1 MIIIK
6 KAYLLSMA
14 DINYEY
20 RDILIDK
27 GKIIKI
33 AKSINPDDYKDAL
46 VIKAVGRYVTP
57 GLIDAHTH
65 LGILEEIIKEGSDV
79 NEMSNPITPALRA
92 IDGINP
98 NDSGFDEALKSGV
111 TTVSIGPGSANLI
124 GGTFTIL
131 KLREG
136 SLENK
141 ILVTES
147 AMKMALGENPKRVYG
162 SQNKAPITRMAS
174 ASLIRETLIKA
185 KNYHDEYHQYLL
197 DIEKGLDKKFTYD
210 HNLASLMRVFD
221 GMPVKIHA
229 HRADDICTAIRIME
243 EFDLNYTIE
252 HATEG
257 YMIPETLEK
266 HHVRCNIGP
275 TLSSKSKP
283 ELANKSFESGRILAE
298 HKIPF
303 SIITDHP
310 VIELD
315 NMLLQVGRFVR
326 AGLNELTA
334 LKAVTI
340 SAAESLGI
348 EKETGSIEVGKDA
361 DIVIWSHHPFHYL
374 AAPKCIIIDGKI
386 MYRK

>member
-14 DINYEY
+14 DVNYEY

-27 GKIIKI
+27 GKIVKI
-33 AKSINPDDYKDAL
+33 AKNINPDDYKEVA

-57 GLIDAHTH
+57 GLIDSHTH
-65 LGILEEIIKEGSDV
+65 LGILEEIIREGDDV

-98 NDSGFDEALKSGV
+98 SDKGFDEALKAGV

-131 KLREG
+131 KMREG
-136 SLENK
+136 TLEDK
-141 ILVTES
+141 VLVEES

-162 SQNKAPITRMAS
+162 NQNKEPITRMAS
-174 ASLIRETLIKA
+174 ASLIRESLIKA
-185 KNYHDEYHQYLL
+185 KNYYDKYHKYLL
-197 DIEKGLDKKFTYD
+197 DLESGKDVSFEYD

-221 GMPVKIHA
+221 GMPIKIHA

-243 EFDLNYTIE
+243 EFNLKYTIE

-257 YMIPETLEK
+257 HLIPSTLVN
-266 HHVRCNIGP
+266 HHVTCNIGP

-283 ELANKSFESGRILAE
+283 ELANKSFDAGRILAE
-298 HKIPF
+298 NKIPF

-310 VIELD
+310 VIELE

-340 SAAESLGI
+340 NAATSLGVDKQI
-348 EKETGSIEVGKDA
+348 GSIEVGKDA

-374 AAPKCIIIDGKI
+374 ATPKCILIDGKI
-386 MYRK
+386 VYRK

>member
-27 GKIIKI
+27 GKIVKI
-33 AKSINPDDYKDAL
+33 SKNINPDDYKDAV

-65 LGILEEIIKEGSDV
+65 LGILEEIFKEGSDV
-79 NEMSNPITPALRA
+79 NETSNPITPALRA

-98 NDSGFDEALKSGV
+98 NDNGFEEALKSGV

-136 SLENK
+136 PLENK

-162 SQNKAPITRMAS
+162 EGQKAPITRMAS
-174 ASLIRETLIKA
+174 SSLIRENLIKA
-185 KNYHDEYHQYLL
+185 KRYHDDYHQYLL
-197 DIEKGLDKKFTYD
+197 DLEEGKDVKFNYD

-229 HRADDICTAIRIME
+229 HRADDIETAIRIME
-243 EFDLNYTIE
+243 EFNLKYTIE

-257 YMIPETLEK
+257 YMIPDLLVK
-266 HHVRCNIGP
+266 HHVSCNIGP
-275 TLSSKSKP
+275 TLYPKTKP
-283 ELANKSFESGRILAE
+283 EVANKSFDSGRILAD

-303 SIITDHP
+303 AIITDHP
-310 VIELD
+310 VVELD

-340 SAAESLGI
+340 SAAKSLGI
-348 EKETGSIEVGKDA
+348 QKQTGSIEVGKDA
-361 DIVIWSHHPFHYL
+361 DIVIWSHNPFHYL
-374 AAPKCIIIDGKI
+374 ATPKCILIDGKI

>member
-14 DINYEY
+14 DVNYEY

-27 GKIIKI
+27 GKIVKI
-33 AKSINPDDYKDAL
+33 AKNINPDDYKEVA

-65 LGILEEIIKEGSDV
+65 LGILEEIIKEGDDV

-98 NDSGFDEALKSGV
+98 SDEGFDEALKAGV

-124 GGTFTIL
+124 GGTFAIL
-131 KLREG
+131 KMREG
-136 SLENK
+136 TLEDK
-141 ILVTES
+141 VLVEES

-162 SQNKAPITRMAS
+162 NQNKEPITRMAS
-174 ASLIRETLIKA
+174 ASLIRESLIKA
-185 KNYHDEYHQYLL
+185 KNYHDKYHKYLL
-197 DIEKGLDKKFTYD
+197 DLEAGKDVNFEYD

-243 EFDLNYTIE
+243 EFNLKYTIE

-257 YMIPETLEK
+257 HLIPSTLVN
-266 HHVRCNIGP
+266 HHVTCNIGP

-283 ELANKSFESGRILAE
+283 ELANKSFDAGRILAE
-298 HKIPF
+298 NKIPF

-310 VIELD
+310 IIELE

-340 SAAESLGI
+340 NAATSLGI
-348 EKETGSIEVGKDA
+348 DKKIGSIEVGKDA

-374 AAPKCIIIDGKI
+374 ATPKCILIDGKI
-386 MYRK
+386 VYRK

>member
-27 GKIIKI
+27 GKIVKI
-33 AKSINPDDYKDAL
+33 AKTINPEDYKDAL

-65 LGILEEIIKEGSDV
+65 LGILEEIIKEGLDV
-79 NEMSNPITPALRA
+79 NEISNPITPALRA

-98 NDSGFDEALKSGV
+98 SDSGFTEALKSGV

-136 SLENK
+136 PLENK

-162 SQNKAPITRMAS
+162 SQNKTPITRMAS

-185 KNYHDEYHQYLL
+185 KKYHDEYYQYLK
-197 DIEKGLDKKFTYD
+197 DIENGIPKNFTYD

-221 GMPVKIHA
+221 GMPIKIHA

-243 EFDLNYTIE
+243 EFNLKYAIE

-257 YMIPETLEK
+257 YLIPEVLEK
-266 HHVRCNIGP
+266 HQVMCNIGP

-283 ELANKSFESGRILAE
+283 ELANKSFDSGRILAE

-340 SAAESLGI
+340 SAAKSLGI
-348 EKETGSIEVGKDA
+348 DKFTGSIEVGKDA

-374 AAPKCIIIDGKI
+374 AAPKCILIDGKI

>member
-14 DINYEY
+14 DVNYEY

-27 GKIIKI
+27 GKIVKI
-33 AKSINPDDYKDAL
+33 AKNINPDDYKEVA

-65 LGILEEIIKEGSDV
+65 LGILEEIIKEGDDV

-98 NDSGFDEALKSGV
+98 SDEGFDEALKAGV

-124 GGTFTIL
+124 GGTFAIL
-131 KLREG
+131 KMREG
-136 SLENK
+136 TLEDK
-141 ILVTES
+141 VLVEES
-147 AMKMALGENPKRVYG
+147 AMKMTLGENPKRVYG
-162 SQNKAPITRMAS
+162 NQNKEPITRMAS
-174 ASLIRETLIKA
+174 ASLIRESLIKA
-185 KNYHDEYHQYLL
+185 KNYHDKYHKYLL
-197 DIEKGLDKKFTYD
+197 DLEAGKDVNFEYD

-243 EFDLNYTIE
+243 EFNLKYTIE

-257 YMIPETLEK
+257 HLIPSTLVN
-266 HHVRCNIGP
+266 HHVTCNIGP

-283 ELANKSFESGRILAE
+283 ELANKSFDVGRILAE
-298 HKIPF
+298 NKIPF

-310 VIELD
+310 IIELE

-340 SAAESLGI
+340 NAATSLGI
-348 EKETGSIEVGKDA
+348 DKKIGSIEVGKDA

-374 AAPKCIIIDGKI
+374 ATPKCILIDGKI
-386 MYRK
+386 VYRK

>member
-14 DINYEY
+14 DVNYEY

-27 GKIIKI
+27 GKIVKI
-33 AKSINPDDYKDAL
+33 AKNINPDDYKEVA

-57 GLIDAHTH
+57 GLIDSHTH
-65 LGILEEIIKEGSDV
+65 LGILEEIISEGDDV

-98 NDSGFDEALKSGV
+98 SDKGFDEALKAGV

-131 KLREG
+131 KMREG
-136 SLENK
+136 TLEDK
-141 ILVTES
+141 VLVEES

-162 SQNKAPITRMAS
+162 NQNKEPITRMAS
-174 ASLIRETLIKA
+174 ASLIRESLIKA
-185 KNYHDEYHQYLL
+185 KNYYDKYHKYLL
-197 DIEKGLDKKFTYD
+197 DLESGKDVSFEYD

-221 GMPVKIHA
+221 GMPIKIHA

-243 EFDLNYTIE
+243 EFNLKYTIE

-257 YMIPETLEK
+257 HLIPSTLVN
-266 HHVRCNIGP
+266 HHVTCNIGP

-283 ELANKSFESGRILAE
+283 ELANKSFDAGRILAE
-298 HKIPF
+298 NKIPF

-310 VIELD
+310 VIELE

-340 SAAESLGI
+340 NAATSLGVDKQI
-348 EKETGSIEVGKDA
+348 GSIEVGKDA

-374 AAPKCIIIDGKI
+374 AAPKCILIDGKI
-386 MYRK
+386 VYRK

>member
-33 AKSINPDDYKDAL
+33 AKTINQEDYKDAL

-79 NEMSNPITPALRA
+79 NEISNPITPALRA

-98 NDSGFDEALKSGV
+98 SDSGFTEALKSGV

-136 SLENK
+136 PLENK

-162 SQNKAPITRMAS
+162 AQNKTPITRMAS

-185 KNYHDEYHQYLL
+185 KKYHDEYYQYLK
-197 DIEKGLDKKFTYD
+197 DIENGIPKNFVYD

-243 EFDLNYTIE
+243 EFNLKYTIE

-257 YMIPETLEK
+257 YLIPEVLEK
-266 HHVRCNIGP
+266 HQVMCNIGP

-283 ELANKSFESGRILAE
+283 ELANKSFDSGRILAE

-340 SAAESLGI
+340 SAAKSLGI
-348 EKETGSIEVGKDA
+348 DKFTGSIEVGKDA

-374 AAPKCIIIDGKI
+374 ATPKCILIDGKI

>member
-14 DINYEY
+14 DVNYEY

-27 GKIIKI
+27 GKIVKI
-33 AKSINPDDYKDAL
+33 AKNINPDDYKEVA

-65 LGILEEIIKEGSDV
+65 LGILEEIIKEGDDV

-98 NDSGFDEALKSGV
+98 SDEGFDEALKAGV

-124 GGTFTIL
+124 GGTFAIL
-131 KLREG
+131 KMREG
-136 SLENK
+136 TLEDK
-141 ILVTES
+141 VLVEES
-147 AMKMALGENPKRVYG
+147 AMKMTLGENPKRVYG
-162 SQNKAPITRMAS
+162 NQNKEPITRMAS
-174 ASLIRETLIKA
+174 ASLIRESLIKA
-185 KNYHDEYHQYLL
+185 KNYHDKYHKYLL
-197 DIEKGLDKKFTYD
+197 DLEAGKDVNFEYD

-243 EFDLNYTIE
+243 EFNLKYTIE

-257 YMIPETLEK
+257 HLIPSTLVN
-266 HHVRCNIGP
+266 HHVTCNIGP

-283 ELANKSFESGRILAE
+283 ELANKSFDAGRILAE
-298 HKIPF
+298 NKIPF

-310 VIELD
+310 IIELE

-340 SAAESLGI
+340 NAATSLGI
-348 EKETGSIEVGKDA
+348 DKKIGSIEVGKDA

-374 AAPKCIIIDGKI
+374 ATPKCILIDGKI
-386 MYRK
+386 VYRK

>member
-14 DINYEY
+14 DVNYEY

-27 GKIIKI
+27 GKIVKI
-33 AKSINPDDYKDAL
+33 AKNINPDDYKEVA

-57 GLIDAHTH
+57 GLIDSHTH
-65 LGILEEIIKEGSDV
+65 LGILEEIISEGDDV

-98 NDSGFDEALKSGV
+98 SDKGFDEALKAGV

-131 KLREG
+131 KMREG
-136 SLENK
+136 TLEDK
-141 ILVTES
+141 VLVEES

-162 SQNKAPITRMAS
+162 NQNKEPITRMAS
-174 ASLIRETLIKA
+174 ASLIRESLIKA
-185 KNYHDEYHQYLL
+185 KNYYDKYHKYLL
-197 DIEKGLDKKFTYD
+197 DLESGKDVSFEYD

-221 GMPVKIHA
+221 GMPIKIHA

-243 EFDLNYTIE
+243 EFNLKYTIE

-257 YMIPETLEK
+257 HLIPSTLVN
-266 HHVRCNIGP
+266 HHVTCNIGP

-283 ELANKSFESGRILAE
+283 ELANKSFDAGRILAE
-298 HKIPF
+298 NKIPF

-310 VIELD
+310 VIELE

-340 SAAESLGI
+340 NAATSLGVDKQI
-348 EKETGSIEVGKDA
+348 GSIEVGKDA

-374 AAPKCIIIDGKI
+374 ATPKCILIDGKI
-386 MYRK
+386 VYRK

>member
-14 DINYEY
+14 DVNYEY

-27 GKIIKI
+27 GKIVKI
-33 AKSINPDDYKDAL
+33 AKNINPDDYKEVA

-57 GLIDAHTH
+57 GLIDSHTH
-65 LGILEEIIKEGSDV
+65 LGILEEIISEGDDV

-98 NDSGFDEALKSGV
+98 SDKGFDEALKAGV
-111 TTVSIGPGSANLI
+111 TTVSIGPGSTNLI

-131 KLREG
+131 KMREG
-136 SLENK
+136 TLEDK
-141 ILVTES
+141 VLVEES

-162 SQNKAPITRMAS
+162 NQNKEPITRMAS
-174 ASLIRETLIKA
+174 ASLIRESLIKA
-185 KNYHDEYHQYLL
+185 KNYYDKYHKYLL
-197 DIEKGLDKKFTYD
+197 DLESGKDVSFEYD

-221 GMPVKIHA
+221 GMPIKIHA

-243 EFDLNYTIE
+243 EFNLKYTIE

-257 YMIPETLEK
+257 YLIPSTLVN
-266 HHVRCNIGP
+266 HHVTCNIGP

-283 ELANKSFESGRILAE
+283 ELANKSFDAGRILAE
-298 HKIPF
+298 NKIPF

-310 VIELD
+310 VIELE

-340 SAAESLGI
+340 NAATSLGVDKQI
-348 EKETGSIEVGKDA
+348 GSIEVGKDA

-374 AAPKCIIIDGKI
+374 ATPKCILIDGKI
-386 MYRK
+386 VYRK